1 MTNMTA
7 LKYFAQILLF
17 SCWVATAAYAGA
29 GAQTNE
35 ELNAAIKNA
44 QEPTVKAAD
53 FNTILAAKSDALV
66 VWQFSGNPD
75 IYIFDFPNLTQQGK
89 TFNRVTQL
97 TEQFAEPYKR
107 VLTNQEMDEYLASI
121 RRTQANMAFGNDILV
136 SELTLFY
143 NLAEN
148 GKVELNP
155 EELMLRNFAITNGL
169 IKVWRKFYE
178 AILPNAV
185 ILSIPQTQEKRENE
199 PRVTDL
205 ARRTVLSH
213 ELAHGEYYSNPY
225 YAKHCAH
232 FWGGVLDDN
241 QRNVFKK
248 FLSKY
253 NYSSNEDELFINE
266 TQAYLMFTPDPSSFS
281 EVKLGISFEE
291 LDGMRK
297 AFRKGMPATGLP
309 INF

>member
-1 MTNMTA
+1 MTA
-7 LKYFAQILLF
+7 LKYFAQILLLGYLA
-17 SCWVATAAYAGA
+17 VAATCAYA

-35 ELNAAIKNA
+35 VPASLKNSL
-44 QEPTVKAAD
+44 EPSVKAAD
-53 FNTILAAKSDALV
+53 INTILAAKSDELT
-66 VWQFSGNPD
+66 VWQLSANPN
-75 IYIFDFPNLTQQGK
+75 IYIFDFPNLTQQGRA
-89 TFNRVTQL
+89 FNRVTQL
-97 TEQFAEPYKR
+97 TEQYTEPYKR
-107 VLTNQEMDEYLASI
+107 VLSNQEMDEYLASI

-136 SELTLFY
+136 SELALFY

-148 GKVELNP
+148 DKVELNS
-155 EELMLRNFAITNGL
+155 EELMLRNFAISNGL

-178 AILPNAV
+178 AIQPNTV
-185 ILSIPQTQEKRENE
+185 ILSVPQTQEKRENE

-205 ARRTVLSH
+205 ARRTVLFH
-213 ELAHGEYYSNPY
+213 EIAHGEYYSNPY
-225 YAKHCAH
+225 YAKHCAR
-232 FWGGVLDDN
+232 FWSSVLNDD
-241 QRNVFKK
+241 QRNIFKK

-253 NYSSNEDELFINE
+253 NYSSNEDELFVNE

>member
-1 MTNMTA
+1 MTA
-7 LKYFAQILLF
+7 LKHFAQILLLGYLA
-17 SCWVATAAYAGA
+17 VAATCACA
-29 GAQTNE
+29 GAQSNE
-35 ELNAAIKNA
+35 VPASLKNSL
-44 QEPTVKAAD
+44 EPSVKAAD
-53 FNTILAAKSDALV
+53 VNTILAAKAAELTI
-66 VWQFSGNPD
+66 WQLSANPN
-75 IYIFDFPNLTQQGK
+75 IYIFDFPNLTQQGRA
-89 TFNRVTQL
+89 FNRVTQL
-97 TEQFAEPYKR
+97 TEQYTEPYKR
-107 VLTNQEMDEYLASI
+107 VLSNQEMDEYLASI

-136 SELTLFY
+136 SELALFY

-148 GKVELNP
+148 DKVELNS
-155 EELMLRNFAITNGL
+155 EELMLRNFAISNGL

-178 AILPNAV
+178 AIQPNAV

-205 ARRTVLSH
+205 ARRTVLFH
-213 ELAHGEYYSNPY
+213 EIAHGEYYSNPY
-225 YAKHCAH
+225 YAKHCVR
-232 FWGGVLDDN
+232 FWSSVLNDD
-241 QRNVFKK
+241 QRNIFKK

-253 NYSSNEDELFINE
+253 NYSSNEEELFVNE